1 MFSVNE
7 MESFICRLGFM
18 PIVNQI
24 ETNFLI
30 IVTNCILIEY
40 FGTMTFLLSLKL
52 IFQFA
57 FH

>member
-18 PIVNQI
+18 TIVNQI

-30 IVTNCILIEY
+30 IVTNCIPIEY
-40 FGTMTFLLSLKL
+40 FGTMAFLLSLKL